1 MNISTGK
8 SSFRGSIFR
17 QRVQLT
23 FFCFIFLSSINAG
36 EIDKV
41 DWAKFLS
48 RHDLKW
54 SRLSTDFYSGAF
66 IGNGELGAMIYQE
79 NEYSLRWDVGRSDVT
94 DRREYHDVE
103 WGKSR
108 LPIGRMILKA
118 QGKIVNATM
127 QLDLWNAEARG
138 TITTEKGSV
147 QFL

>member
-1 MNISTGK
+1 M
-8 SSFRGSIFR
+8 FY
-17 QRVQLT
+17 
-23 FFCFIFLSSINAG
+23 FFKFYKCR
-36 EIDKV
+36 EIDKI

-48 RHDLKW
+48 WHDLKW

-66 IGNGELGAMIYQE
+66 IGNSELSAMIYQE

-127 QLDLWNAEARG
+127 QMDLWNAEARG

>member
-1 MNISTGK
+1 
-8 SSFRGSIFR
+8 
-17 QRVQLT
+17 
-23 FFCFIFLSSINAG
+23 
-36 EIDKV
+36 
-41 DWAKFLS
+41 
-48 RHDLKW
+48 
-54 SRLSTDFYSGAF
+54 
-66 IGNGELGAMIYQE
+66 MIYQE

-103 WGKSR
+103 WGKVP

>member
-1 MNISTGK
+1 M
-8 SSFRGSIFR
+8 FY
-17 QRVQLT
+17 
-23 FFCFIFLSSINAG
+23 FFKFYKCR
-36 EIDKV
+36 EIDKI

-94 DRREYHDVE
+94 DHREYHDVE

-127 QLDLWNAEARG
+127 QMDLWNAEARG